1 MWIRYLFTSTMW
13 LTQLNITI
21 VLLRFRALFFLLIL
35 ISSSAFACNE
45 ENLGSKDIVF
55 QIDSS
60 FYSAED
66 NFRNERFL
74 MSISEYKK
82 VLKRGIVDSSVVYKK
97 IAFAFAKLN
106 EPELASK
113 YIEKYVKRSLDVGF
127 VGHSYFNEISDSRS
141 YQALSSKYLRKINF
155 WSLFC
160 LYVGFIGVFIY
171 TVLNLRKGP
180 DKIANFLIST
190 FLLIHSFF
198 IIRISILITNYEY
211 YLPHT
216 LYLSASFSFL
226 YGPLIY
232 FYFKRVAKKYQF
244 KPIDVLHLIPTIIF
258 FIFLFPI
265 YSLPQEEKLRM
276 ILNNERPYLQV
287 LVTFKL
293 ISLIIYIGLIITIYI
308 TSIKKNKNLVIGE
321 RNRLRNIV
329 ILCAIYIVAYT
340 VYAVLINQ
348 FIIRGFLF
356 YLQIIS
362 MSLLALYISYT
373 SYARLI
379 LFENSKGIKSKT
391 KIQFHKY
398 KKSNLT
404 RSLSAELK
412 EKLLMLLDQE
422 KVYLQNDITLQKL
435 ADYLDTT
442 RNNASQII
450 NEHFDLNFFELI
462 NTYRIKEAKEILKN
476 EKSKNLNL
484 IEVAYE
490 VGFNNK
496 VTFNKS
502 FKKYNHTT
510 PSEYVKSLIA

>member
-1 MWIRYLFTSTMW
+1 MW

-21 VLLRFRALFFLLIL
+21 SLSRFRALFFLLIFV
-35 ISSSAFACNE
+35 SSSVSARNE
-45 ENLGSKDIVF
+45 ESLSSKDIAS
-55 QIDSS
+55 QKDSL
-60 FYSAED
+60 FYSAEN
-66 NFRNERFL
+66 NFQNERFL
-74 MSISEYKK
+74 ISISQYKG
-82 VLKRGIVDSSVVYKK
+82 VLKRGTIDSSVVYKK
-97 IAFAFAKLN
+97 IALAFTKLN
-106 EPELASK
+106 QPELACM
-113 YIEKYVKRSLDVGF
+113 YIEKYVKSSLDVGF
-127 VGHSYFNEISDSRS
+127 VGHSYFNEISSSKS
-141 YQALSSKYLRKINF
+141 YQALSSKYLKKINF
-155 WSLFC
+155 WALFC
-160 LYVGFIGVFIY
+160 LYVGFIGVFMY

-198 IIRISILITNYEY
+198 IIRISILIANYEY

-232 FYFKRVAKKYQF
+232 FYFKRVVTKHQF
-244 KPIDVLHLIPTIIF
+244 RLLDLLHLIPTVIF
-258 FIFLFPI
+258 FIILFPI

-276 ILNNERPYLQV
+276 ILNNERPYLSV
-287 LVTFKL
+287 LVIFKIMSLVTYITL
-293 ISLIIYIGLIITIYI
+293 IAIMYV
-308 TSIKKNKNLVIGE
+308 TSIKKNENLAKRE
-321 RNRLRNIV
+321 RDWLRNII
-329 ILCAIYIVAYT
+329 ILCAVYVVAYA
-340 VYAVLINQ
+340 VYAVHINQ

-373 SYARLI
+373 SYTRLL
-379 LFENSKGIKSKT
+379 LFENVKAIKGKT
-391 KIQFHKY
+391 KIKFHKY
-398 KKSNLT
+398 RKSNLT
-404 RSLSAELK
+404 ESLSAELK
-412 EKLLMLLDQE
+412 EKLLILLDDE

-435 ADYLDTT
+435 ADYLNTT

-476 EKSKNLNL
+476 EKSKDLNL

-510 PSEYVKSLIA
+510 PSEYVKSLIT

>member
-1 MWIRYLFTSTMW
+1 MW
-13 LTQLNITI
+13 LTQLNIT
-21 VLLRFRALFFLLIL
+21 VSLSRFRALFFLLIL
-35 ISSSAFACNE
+35 ISLSASGSNGKNLSSKNAK
-45 ENLGSKDIVF
+45 S
-55 QIDSS
+55 QIDSL

-66 NFRNERFL
+66 NFQNERFL
-74 MSISEYKK
+74 MAISEYKI
-82 VLKRGIVDSSVVYKK
+82 VLEKGTIDSSVVYKK
-97 IAFAFAKLN
+97 IAFAYTKLN
-106 EPELASK
+106 QPELACK
-113 YIEKYVKRSLDVGF
+113 YIEIYIKRSLDVEF
-127 VGHSYFNEISDSRS
+127 VGHSYFNEISSSKS
-141 YQALSSKYLRKINF
+141 YQALSSKYLKKINF
-155 WSLFC
+155 WALFC

-232 FYFKRVAKKYQF
+232 FYFKRVATKYEF
-244 KPIDVLHLIPTIIF
+244 KLIDILHLVPTVIF
-258 FIFLFPI
+258 LILLFPI

-276 ILNNERPYLQV
+276 IINNERPYLQV

-329 ILCAIYIVAYT
+329 ILCAIYIIAYT
-340 VYAVLINQ
+340 IYAVLINQ

-379 LFENSKGIKSKT
+379 LFENSKGIKGKT

-398 KKSNLT
+398 RKSNLT
-404 RSLSAELK
+404 ESLSAELK
-412 EKLLMLLDQE
+412 EKLLILLDQE

-510 PSEYVKSLIA
+510 PSEYVKSLIT